1 MNTVSKILF
10 VLGIILLCY
19 ITVKDSHS
27 NNIVKNEIYRVVHG
41 TTVDTINNIQ
51 KNLPYIFKSIT
62 AKSRNIADR
71 KYKCKLLEDTAIL
84 DDC

>member
-27 NNIVKNEIYRVVHG
+27 NNIVKNEIYRVVHS
-41 TTVDTINNIQ
+41 TTIDTINDIQ
-51 KNLPYIFKSIT
+51 KNLPYIFKSVT
-62 AKSRNIADR
+62 AKTRNIADR

>member
-27 NNIVKNEIYRVVHG
+27 NNIVKNEIYRVVHS
-41 TTVDTINNIQ
+41 TTIDTINDIQ
-51 KNLPYIFKSIT
+51 KNLPYIFKSVT

>member
-27 NNIVKNEIYRVVHG
+27 NNIVKNEIYRVVHS
-41 TTVDTINNIQ
+41 TTIDTINDIQ
-51 KNLPYIFKSIT
+51 KNLLYIFKSVT